1 MSDVMRPI
9 PFKKLLNW
17 LREEARCYRRIFGIP
32 EEKFYR
38 KKDGTLLPLF
48 GEHLA
53 TPLGPAAGPHT
64 QLAQNIVAAYLGGG
78 RFFEL
83 KTVQILDDLDIPKPC
98 ITAQDECYNVEWS
111 TELSV
116 EEAFGEYVKAWFL
129 LHVLEREWGLPG
141 PRSFMFNMSV
151 GYDLEGIK
159 SPKVDRFIEGLKDA
173 SSSPVFQECKAV
185 LREELGTFSA
195 LDEEFIENISPR
207 ICSSVTLSTL
217 HGCPPGEIEAICKY
231 LLGEKGL
238 HTFVKLNPTLLG
250 YEFVQRALAGLGYD
264 YVQLKEESF
273 AHDLQYGDALELL
286 RRVAAFAEERG
297 LGFGVKLSNTLPV
310 KIARGEL
317 PGEEMYMSGR
327 ALYPLTINLA
337 AKLAAEFE
345 GRLKISYAGGAD
357 AFNIARIFQ
366 SGIWPIT
373 VATTLLKP
381 GGYARLKQ
389 MAEELEPHLARNG
402 DGLVDVQ
409 QLQKLAADALR
420 DVNYHKERRSVES
433 RKVSRPLPLT
443 DCFIAPCTAGC
454 PIGQDVPDYIRL
466 IGEGRYREAYEVIV
480 DKNPLPFTT
489 GTLCPQFCA
498 TKCTRLDYEEPVCI
512 RALKKVAAERGHGSY
527 PFPGRREGGGA
538 AKVAVIGAG
547 PAGLAAGYFLARNGV
562 KVTVF
567 DHRERPGGTVAWV
580 IPDFRISGEYLEK
593 DLDLIRGAGV
603 EFQLGVNPDFTVK
616 GLREEGYQYIV
627 LAIGAGRA
635 NPLNLKDGSEGAIDV
650 LEFLEQFNRDKK
662 ALKLGKRV
670 AVIGGGNSAMD
681 AARAALRVEGVEEV
695 YVVYRRTRKY
705 MPVDREELEAALREG
720 VILKELLAP
729 YSWSGGVLRCQKM
742 ELGEPDAS
750 GRRRPVPVQGEF
762 EDVKVDTVIA
772 AIGQQVDY
780 DILKRN
786 GIQVDEAGRIAADPD
801 TCETNVANVFVA
813 GDARTGP
820 STIVQAM
827 AEGRK
832 VARAILEKE
841 GLAPEKAAPWPSFDG
856 ERRRQE
862 IIQKKGLLQAAF
874 PEAAE
879 EHRRCL
885 ECGYLCNLC
894 VEVCPNRAN
903 VAVEVKGEALRDPN
917 QIIHVDGMCNECGNC
932 ATFCPYDGAPYK
944 DKFTLFWS
952 EEDFNNSRN
961 DGFLLLGDG
970 EQPLFRVRRGDKV
983 LEVQFDA
990 AGRADKELEPGL
1002 RDLLWTTYKEHRYLF

>member
-9 PFKKLLNW
+9 PFRKLLNW
-17 LREEARCYRRIFGIP
+17 VREEGRRYRRIFGIP

-38 KKDGTLLPLF
+38 KKDGTLLSLF
-48 GEHLA
+48 GEHLG

-64 QLAQNIVAAYLGGG
+64 QLAQNIVAAYLSGG

-98 ITAQDECYNVEWS
+98 IAAQDECYNVEWS

-129 LHVLEREWGLPG
+129 LHVLEREWGLRG

-159 SPKVDRFIEGLKDA
+159 SPKVDQFIEGLKDA
-173 SSSPVFQECKAV
+173 SQSPVFQECKRV
-185 LREELGTFSA
+185 LKEEVGAFSA
-195 LDEEFIENISPR
+195 LDEEFIEDISPR

-264 YVQLKEESF
+264 YIQLKEESF
-273 AHDLQYGDALELL
+273 AHDLQYGDALQLL
-286 RRVAAFAEERG
+286 RRVLAFAQERQ

-310 KIARGEL
+310 KITRGEL

-337 AKLAAEFE
+337 AKLAAEFQ

-366 SGIWPIT
+366 CGIWPIT

-389 MAEELEPHLARNG
+389 MAEELEPYLVQAR
-402 DGLVDVQ
+402 DGLTDVR
-409 QLQKLAADALR
+409 QLQELADSALQ
-420 DVNYHKERRSVES
+420 DVNYHKERMVVES
-433 RKVSRPLPLT
+433 RKISRRLPLT
-443 DCFIAPCTAGC
+443 DCFVAPCTVGC

-480 DKNPLPFTT
+480 EKNPLPFIT

-512 RALKKVAAERGHGSY
+512 RALKRVAAERGHGFYRPPARPEAS
-527 PFPGRREGGGA
+527 A
-538 AKVAVIGAG
+538 ARVAIIGAG

-567 DHRERPGGTVAWV
+567 DHRDRPGGTVAWV
-580 IPDFRISGEYLEK
+580 IPDFRISREYIEK

-603 EFQLGVNPDFTVK
+603 EFRLGVDPDLTVK
-616 GLREEGYQYIV
+616 GLREEGYQYVV

-635 NPLNLKDGSEGAIDV
+635 NPLDLKGGSERAMDV

-662 ALKLGKRV
+662 ALKLGKKV

-750 GRRRPVPVQGEF
+750 GRRRPVPREGEF
-762 EDVKVDTVIA
+762 EDLKVDTVIA

-780 DILKRN
+780 DILKKN
-786 GIQVDEAGRIAADPD
+786 GIRVDEAGRIDADPA
-801 TCETNVANVFVA
+801 TGETNVKNVFVA

-827 AEGRK
+827 ADGRK
-832 VARAILEKE
+832 VARAIMEKE
-841 GLAPEKAAPWPSFDG
+841 GLAPERVVARPSFDG
-856 ERRRQE
+856 ARRQQE
-862 IIQKKGLLQAAF
+862 IIQKKGLLKGASPDLAD
-874 PEAAE
+874 
-879 EHRRCL
+879 EHLRCL

-903 VAVEVKGEALRDPN
+903 VAVEVKGEALRDPS

-952 EEDFNNSRN
+952 EEDFSNSRN
-961 DGFLLLGDG
+961 DGFLLLQNG

-983 LEVQFDA
+983 LEVKFDA

-1002 RDLLWTTYKEHRYLF
+1002 QDLLWTTYKEHKYLF